1 MNGLALSL
9 SLFLFAEAPVK
20 LPKYGTQVEWEPSRE
35 AAAEKARREG
45 KLMLVLHVAGD
56 FPVPGRT

>member
-1 MNGLALSL
+1 MNALVLLL
-9 SLFLFAEAPVK
+9 SLFLLPEAPKK
-20 LPKYGTQVEWEPSRE
+20 LPKHGTKVEWEPSRE